1 MKVVR
6 SNFVARESFF
16 GFGEFSFLVA
26 FGHVRSGKT
35 RTGKEIPGIID
46 AIFESERQVV
56 PAVYLDVD
64 FLYGAKFNSQF
75 DMSHVTPSQAL
86 GSRLLACLAIDCV

>member
-6 SNFVARESFF
+6 FNFVVRESVS
-16 GFGEFSFLVA
+16 GYGEFSFLVA

-56 PAVYLDVD
+56 PAVYVDVD
-64 FLYGAKFNSQF
+64 FLDCAKFNSQF
-75 DMSHVTPSQAL
+75 DISHVTPSQAL
-86 GSRLLACLAIDCV
+86 GSRLLACLAIDFV

>member
-6 SNFVARESFF
+6 SNFAARESVF
-16 GFGEFSFLVA
+16 GYGEFSFLDA

-46 AIFESERQVV
+46 AIFES
-56 PAVYLDVD
+56 
-64 FLYGAKFNSQF
+64 
-75 DMSHVTPSQAL
+75 
-86 GSRLLACLAIDCV
+86 